1 MFPDNVKFI
10 STPRFIEGGAGADC
24 FGNFNL
30 ALHVGDESS
39 AVSANRK
46 FLEKHYKLPSSPQ
59 WINQTHSSV
68 CIRLDSKFSSSE
80 ADASY
85 SRTSGVV
92 CGVLT
97 ADCMPVF
104 VCDKRGTVVGIAHA
118 GWRGLVGGVIES
130 LIEGMKVEGNELLV
144 HLGPAISQSVYEVG
158 SEVKTQFLD
167 RNSIFERSFIEKNDK
182 HYLDLY
188 DGAKVILESYGITS
202 ISGGDYCTY
211 KDSKQFFS
219 FRRDG
224 ECSGR
229 MAHLIWMV

>member
-104 VCDKRGTVVGIAHA
+104 VCDKRGTVVGLAHA

-144 HLGPAISQSVYEVG
+144 HLGPAISQSAYEVG
-158 SEVKTQFLD
+158 SEVKTKFLD
-167 RNSIFERSFIEKNDK
+167 RNSIFERSFTEKNGK

-188 DGAKVILESYGITS
+188 DGAKVILEGYGITS

-219 FRRDG
+219 YRRDG

>member
-1 MFPDNVKFI
+1 MFPNNVKFI
-10 STPRFIEGGAGADC
+10 STPRFIEGGAGTDC

-30 ALHVGDESS
+30 ALHVGDEPG
-39 AVSANRK
+39 AVSANRE
-46 FLEKHYKLPSSPQ
+46 LLVKHYKLPSSPQ

-68 CIRLDSKFSSSE
+68 CVRADSKFSSAE

-104 VCDKRGTVVGIAHA
+104 ICDKRGTVVGIAHA

-130 LIEGMKVEGNELLV
+130 LIEEINVGGSELLV
-144 HLGPAISQSVYEVG
+144 HLGPAISQSAYEVG

-167 RNSIFERSFIEKNDK
+167 RNSIFERSFIEKNGK
-182 HYLDLY
+182 YYLDLY
-188 DGAKVILESYGITS
+188 DGAKVILEGYGITS
-202 ISGGDYCTY
+202 ISGGECCTY
-211 KDSKQFFS
+211 EDSKQFFS

-224 ECSGR
+224 TCSGR

>member
-10 STPRFIEGGAGADC
+10 STPRFIEGGAGDDC

-30 ALHVGDESS
+30 ALHVGDEPS
-39 AVSANRK
+39 AVSANREL
-46 FLEKHYKLPSSPQ
+46 LEKHYKLPSSPQ
-59 WINQTHSSV
+59 WIDQTHSSV

-92 CGVLT
+92 CSVLT

-182 HYLDLY
+182 HYLNLY

-219 FRRDG
+219 YRRDG

>member
-104 VCDKRGTVVGIAHA
+104 VCDKRGTIVGIAHA

-130 LIEGMKVEGNELLV
+130 LIEEMNVEGSELLV
-144 HLGPAISQSVYEVG
+144 HLGPAISQSAYEVG

-167 RNSIFERSFIEKNDK
+167 RNSIFERSFIEKNGK
-182 HYLDLY
+182 YYLDLY
-188 DGAKVILESYGITS
+188 DGAKVILEGYGITS
-202 ISGGDYCTY
+202 ISGGDCCTY
-211 KDSKQFFS
+211 EDSKQFFS

-224 ECSGR
+224 TCSGR

>member
-104 VCDKRGTVVGIAHA
+104 VCDKRGTVVGIVHA

-130 LIEGMKVEGNELLV
+130 LIEEIKIEGSELLV
-144 HLGPAISQSVYEVG
+144 HLGPAISQSAYEVG

-167 RNSIFERSFIEKNDK
+167 RNSIFERSFIEKNGK
-182 HYLDLY
+182 YYLDLY
-188 DGAKVILESYGITS
+188 DGAKVILEGYGITS
-202 ISGGDYCTY
+202 ISGGECCTY
-211 KDSKQFFS
+211 EDSKQFFS

-224 ECSGR
+224 TCSGR

>member
-10 STPRFIEGGAGADC
+10 STPRFIEGGAGGDC

-46 FLEKHYKLPSSPQ
+46 LLEKHYKLPSSPQ

-68 CIRLDSKFSSSE
+68 CIRLDSKLSSAE

-130 LIEGMKVEGNELLV
+130 LVEEMKVEGSELLV
-144 HLGPAISQSVYEVG
+144 HLGPAISQSAYEVG

-167 RNSIFERSFIEKNDK
+167 RNSIFEQSFIKKNSK

-188 DGAKVILESYGITS
+188 DGAKVILEGYGITS
-202 ISGGDYCTY
+202 ISGGDCCTY
-211 KDSKQFFS
+211 EDSKQFFS
-219 FRRDG
+219 YRRDG

>member
-39 AVSANRK
+39 AVRANREL
-46 FLEKHYKLPSSPQ
+46 LEKHYKLPSSPQ
-59 WINQTHSSV
+59 WINQTHSNV
-68 CIRLDSKFSSSE
+68 CIRLDSKLSSAE

-104 VCDKRGTVVGIAHA
+104 ICDKRGMVVGIAHA

-130 LIEGMKVEGNELLV
+130 LVEEMKVEGSELLV
-144 HLGPAISQSVYEVG
+144 HLGPAISQSAYEVG

-167 RNSIFERSFIEKNDK
+167 SNPIFERSFIKKNGK

-188 DGAKVILESYGITS
+188 DGAKVILEGYGITS
-202 ISGGDYCTY
+202 ISGGDCCTY
-211 KDSKQFFS
+211 EDSKQFFS

>member
-10 STPRFIEGGAGADC
+10 STPRYIEGGAGADC

-30 ALHVGDESS
+30 ALHVGDEPS
-39 AVSANRK
+39 AVSANREL
-46 FLEKHYKLPSSPQ
+46 LEKHYKLPSSPQ

-68 CIRLDSKFSSSE
+68 CIRLDSKISSAE

-130 LIEGMKVEGNELLV
+130 LVEEMKVEGSELLV
-144 HLGPAISQSVYEVG
+144 HLGPAISQSAYEVG

-167 RNSIFERSFIEKNDK
+167 SNSIFERSFIKKNGK

-188 DGAKVILESYGITS
+188 DGAKVILEGYGITS

-219 FRRDG
+219 YRRDG

>member
-10 STPRFIEGGAGADC
+10 STPRFIEGGAGIDC
-24 FGNFNL
+24 FKDFNL
-30 ALHVGDESS
+30 ALHIGDESA
-39 AVSANRK
+39 AVSANRELLK
-46 FLEKHYKLPSSPQ
+46 KHYKLPSSPK
-59 WINQTHSSV
+59 WIHQTHSSV
-68 CIRLDSKFSSSE
+68 CIRLDSKISSAE

-104 VCDKRGTVVGIAHA
+104 VCDKRGTVVGLAHA
-118 GWRGLVGGVIES
+118 GWKGLAGGVIES

-144 HLGPAISQSVYEVG
+144 HLGPAISQSAYEVG
-158 SEVKTQFLD
+158 SEVKTKFLD
-167 RNSIFERSFIEKNDK
+167 RNSIFERSFTEKNGK

-188 DGAKVILESYGITS
+188 DGARVILEGYGITS

-219 FRRDG
+219 YRRDG

>member
-46 FLEKHYKLPSSPQ
+46 FLEKYYKLPSSPQ

-68 CIRLDSKFSSSE
+68 CIRLDSKISSAE

-104 VCDKRGTVVGIAHA
+104 ICDKRGTVVGIAHA

-130 LIEGMKVEGNELLV
+130 LVEEMKVEGSELLV
-144 HLGPAISQSVYEVG
+144 HLGPAISQSAYEVG

-167 RNSIFERSFIEKNDK
+167 RNSIFERSFIEKNGK
-182 HYLDLY
+182 YYLDLY
-188 DGAKVILESYGITS
+188 DGAKVILEGYGITS
-202 ISGGDYCTY
+202 ISGGDCCTY
-211 KDSKQFFS
+211 EDSKQFFS
-219 FRRDG
+219 YRRDG
-224 ECSGR
+224 EYSGR

>member
-10 STPRFIEGGAGADC
+10 STPRYIEGGAGVDC

-30 ALHVGDESS
+30 ALHVGDEPG
-39 AVSANRK
+39 AVSANRELLK
-46 FLEKHYKLPSSPQ
+46 KYFKLPSRPQ

-68 CIRLDSKFSSSE
+68 CIRVDSKFSSSE

-85 SRTSGVV
+85 SKTSGVV
-92 CGVLT
+92 CAVLT

-104 VCDKRGTVVGIAHA
+104 ICDKRGTVVGIAHA

-130 LIEGMKVEGNELLV
+130 LIEEIKVGGSELLV
-144 HLGPAISQSVYEVG
+144 HLGPAISQSAYDGG

-167 RNSIFERSFIEKNDK
+167 RNSKFERSYIEKNGK

-188 DGAKVILESYGITS
+188 DGAKVILEGYGITS
-202 ISGGDYCTY
+202 ISGGDCCTY
-211 KDSKQFFS
+211 EGSKQFFS

>member
-10 STPRFIEGGAGADC
+10 STPRYIEGGAGADC

-30 ALHVGDESS
+30 AMHVGDESS
-39 AVSANRK
+39 AVSTNRE
-46 FLEKHYKLPSSPQ
+46 LLGKHYKLPSSPK

-68 CIRLDSKFSSSE
+68 CIRLDSKFSSAE

-85 SRTSGVV
+85 SRISGVV

-118 GWRGLVGGVIES
+118 GWRGLVGGIIES
-130 LIEGMKVEGNELLV
+130 LIEGMKVEGSELIV

-219 FRRDG
+219 YRRDG

>member
-39 AVSANRK
+39 AVRANREL
-46 FLEKHYKLPSSPQ
+46 LEKHYKLPSSPQ
-59 WINQTHSSV
+59 WINQTHSNV
-68 CIRLDSKFSSSE
+68 CIRLDSKLSSAE

-130 LIEGMKVEGNELLV
+130 LVEEMKVEGSELLV
-144 HLGPAISQSVYEVG
+144 HLGPAISQSAYEVG

-167 RNSIFERSFIEKNDK
+167 SNPIFERSFIKKNGK

-188 DGAKVILESYGITS
+188 DGAKVILEGYGITS
-202 ISGGDYCTY
+202 ISGGDCCTY
-211 KDSKQFFS
+211 EDSKQFFS
-219 FRRDG
+219 YRRDG

>member
-10 STPRFIEGGAGADC
+10 STPRFIESGAGTNC

-68 CIRLDSKFSSSE
+68 CVRADSKFSSSE

-85 SRTSGVV
+85 SRASGVV

-118 GWRGLVGGVIES
+118 GWRGLASGVIES
-130 LIEGMKVEGNELLV
+130 LIEEMNVEGSELLV
-144 HLGPAISQSVYEVG
+144 HLGPAISQSAYEVG

-167 RNSIFERSFIEKNDK
+167 RNSIFERSFIEKNGK
-182 HYLDLY
+182 YYLDLY
-188 DGAKVILESYGITS
+188 DGAKVILEGYGITS
-202 ISGGDYCTY
+202 ISGGDCCTY
-211 KDSKQFFS
+211 EDSKQFFS

-224 ECSGR
+224 TCSGR

>member
-24 FGNFNL
+24 FRNFNL
-30 ALHVGDESS
+30 AYHVGDEPS
-39 AVSANRK
+39 AVRANREL
-46 FLEKHYKLPSSPQ
+46 LEKHYKLPSSPK
-59 WINQTHSSV
+59 WINQIHSSV
-68 CIRLDSKFSSSE
+68 CVRADSKFSSTE

-85 SRTSGVV
+85 SRASGVV

-104 VCDKRGTVVGIAHA
+104 LCDKKGTVVGIAHA

-130 LIEGMKVEGNELLV
+130 LIEEMNVAGRELLA
-144 HLGPAISQSVYEVG
+144 HLGPAISQSAYEVG
-158 SEVKTQFLD
+158 GEVKTQFLE
-167 RNSIFERSFIEKNDK
+167 RSSIFERSFIEKNGK

-188 DGAKVILESYGITS
+188 DGAKVILEGYGITS
-202 ISGGDYCTY
+202 ISGGDCCTY
-211 KDSKQFFS
+211 EDSKQFFS
-219 FRRDG
+219 YRRDG

>member
-10 STPRFIEGGAGADC
+10 STPRFIEGGSSSDC

-30 ALHVGDESS
+30 ALHVGDEPG
-39 AVSANRK
+39 AVSANREL
-46 FLEKHYKLPSSPQ
+46 LEQHYKLPSKPQ

-68 CIRLDSKFSSSE
+68 SIRVDSKFSSTE

-97 ADCMPVF
+97 ADCLPIF
-104 VCDKRGTVVGIAHA
+104 ICDKRGTVVGIAHA

-130 LIEGMKVEGNELLV
+130 LIEEIKIEGSELLV
-144 HLGPAISQSVYEVG
+144 YLGPAISQSAYEVG
-158 SEVKTQFLD
+158 SELKTEFLD
-167 RNSIFERSFIEKNDK
+167 RNSIFERAFIEKNGK

-188 DGAKVILESYGITS
+188 DGAKVILEGYGITS
-202 ISGGDYCTY
+202 IGGGDCCTY
-211 KDSKQFFS
+211 EDSKQFFS

-224 ECSGR
+224 KYSGR